1 MLNYSRS
8 IVVAALSA
16 SCVVLGCRNPS
27 PAPMAVALPS
37 DGIAPSELNNPDYLD
52 VAEAVFR
59 YQFDHNASGRQRN
72 ADYFFL
78 TLAEGDPPQELLE
91 RFATEKP
98 PVLPKSLSIYSHREG
113 HKHWELEGR
122 GLGFRIS
129 SIKWLDAN
137 TAEVKGGYLE
147 GGTSASGNVYRVERR
162 DGKWS
167 VTNDDTIWIA

>member
-1 MLNYSRS
+1 MLNHSRY
-8 IVVAALSA
+8 IVLAALSA
-16 SCVVLGCRNPS
+16 SCILACRNQS
-27 PAPMAVALPS
+27 PAPMAVAGPS
-37 DGIAPSELNNPDYLD
+37 DEIAQSEAQHPDYLD

-59 YQFDHNASGRQRN
+59 YQFDHNASGKQRDV
-72 ADYFFL
+72 DYFFL
-78 TLAEGDPPQELLE
+78 TLAEGDPPQEFLE

-98 PVLPKSLSIYSHREG
+98 PVLPKSLSIYSYREG
-113 HKHWELEGR
+113 HQHWELGGR
-122 GLGFRIS
+122 GLSLRIS

-147 GGTSASGNVYRVERR
+147 GAVSASGNVYRVERR